1 MSDKTC
7 TLEKERRGYAR
18 TRNYT
23 LSQIKELAEAV
34 DKDVSAAYSHTGSIT
49 FESASWKSDN
59 TADYPNY
66 YDIAITGVK
75 ATDRADIIFIN
86 PALADNFGVSTNTE
100 TSADNIRI
108 RAVETPT
115 VDLIA
120 IYWIIHTGEGE

>member
-1 MSDKTC
+1 MSGKSC
-7 TLEKERRGYAR
+7 
-18 TRNYT
+18 N
-23 LSQIKELAEAV
+23 LSQDRQGYTRIKNYVLSNIQEVINSTAE
-34 DKDVSAAYSHTGSIT
+34 DVSAAYSHTGSIT

-108 RAVETPT
+108 RAVITPT
-115 VDLIA
+115 VDLTA